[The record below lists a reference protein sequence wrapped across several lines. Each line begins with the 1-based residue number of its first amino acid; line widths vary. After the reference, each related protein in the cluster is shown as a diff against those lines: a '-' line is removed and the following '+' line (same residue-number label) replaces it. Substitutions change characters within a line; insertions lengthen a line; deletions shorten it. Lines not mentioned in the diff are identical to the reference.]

1 MTKRTAEAQ
10 MNTPYLLG
18 TYLASNKEVKGMRA
32 NCVRGARSV
41 REVGEARGR
50 GQAIT
55 YAYLTYAY
63 LRLGSRSAQKPEVW
77 EDSQQQLW
85 LYHSSVHLRMP
96 EGDCWDIAV
105 ACSLPLA

>member
-1 MTKRTAEAQ
+1 

-77 EDSQQQLW
+77 EDSQQA
-85 LYHSSVHLRMP
+85 SAVGVRPSVYGYKRATAGL
-96 EGDCWDIAV
+96 
-105 ACSLPLA
+105 

>member
-1 MTKRTAEAQ
+1 MSSSVTSMTKRTAEAQ

-50 GQAIT
+50 G
-55 YAYLTYAY
+55 LTAA
-63 LRLGSRSAQKPEVW
+63 RERGQCRQ
-77 EDSQQQLW
+77 
-85 LYHSSVHLRMP
+85 
-96 EGDCWDIAV
+96 
-105 ACSLPLA
+105 